1 MHNNSDQLLTNRNIS
16 INPESILS
24 QTLDELRITDN
35 KIKQYTSSLVKN
47 LETSNSDEFWIN
59 IMKAIVVSC
68 DENKYVFSNAELCDF
83 LTIGARG
90 LDNKRYESSVNSGN
104 QSMNKVVSDA
114 IFSIYKDIMENYDNI
129 DKELKNYY
137 PKIILNII
145 SIIRRGSDISGEKVN
160 LYGLER
166 YYLKNKTDAVNGK
179 LDISEPI
186 VADVQKAVNIETRK
200 SIDVQSVQ
208 ALVSPTAKENI
219 LSKKDLVNSL
229 SVISGRKKNELN
241 ELLTKIPEQDYKKIT
256 DLCVNYN
263 KLQKYS
269 KLIGTEEFS
278 RQIENELGRKL
289 NDRQL
294 QHATISIRKV
304 KTYVENVLD
313 GKFIPHGSHGINH
326 VKHNLEYGYQLMGLI
341 EYRRRRYTQSQSY
354 NKNSKV

>member
-1 MHNNSDQLLTNRNIS
+1 MTNRNIS
-16 INPESILS
+16 TNPERILS
-24 QTLDELRITDN
+24 QTLDELRITDS
-35 KIKQYTSSLVKN
+35 KIKQNTASLVKN
-47 LETSNSDEFWIN
+47 LEMSNNDEFWIN
-59 IMKAIVVSC
+59 IMKAVVVSC

-90 LDNKRYESSVNSGN
+90 LDNKQYDSNVRSENRIT
-104 QSMNKVVSDA
+104 NKVVSDA
-114 IFSIYKDIMENYDNI
+114 IFSIYKDIMENYDNV
-129 DKELKNYY
+129 DDELKNYY

-166 YYLKNKTDAVNGK
+166 YYLKNKTDSVNRK
-179 LDISEPI
+179 LDFSEPI
-186 VADVQKAVNIETRK
+186 VTDVQKTVNIETKK
-200 SIDVQSVQ
+200 SIDI
-208 ALVSPTAKENI
+208 PTSQPSMQPPMKENV

-229 SVISGRKKNELN
+229 SVITGRKKNELN

-278 RQIENELGRKL
+278 RQIEKELGRKL

-313 GKFIPHGSHGINH
+313 GKFVPHGSHGINH

-341 EYRRRRYTQSQSY
+341 EYRRRRYSQSQSY
-354 NKNSKV
+354 NKSSKV

>member
-1 MHNNSDQLLTNRNIS
+1 
-16 INPESILS
+16 
-24 QTLDELRITDN
+24 
-35 KIKQYTSSLVKN
+35 
-47 LETSNSDEFWIN
+47 
-59 IMKAIVVSC
+59 
-68 DENKYVFSNAELCDF
+68 
-83 LTIGARG
+83 
-90 LDNKRYESSVNSGN
+90 
-104 QSMNKVVSDA
+104 
-114 IFSIYKDIMENYDNI
+114 MENYDNF
-129 DKELKNYY
+129 DNELKNYY

-179 LDISEPI
+179 LDSELI
-186 VADVQKAVNIETRK
+186 VADGQKAVNIETRK

-208 ALVSPTAKENI
+208 ALESPTAKENI

-341 EYRRRRYTQSQSY
+341 EYRRRRYTQSHSY

>member
-1 MHNNSDQLLTNRNIS
+1 MTNRNII
-16 INPESILS
+16 INSERILS
-24 QTLDELRITDN
+24 QTLDELRINDS
-35 KIKQYTSSLVKN
+35 KIKQRTASLVKN
-47 LETSNSDEFWIN
+47 LETTNNDEFWIN

-90 LDNKRYESSVNSGN
+90 LDNKQYESNVNSGN
-104 QSMNKVVSDA
+104 PLMNKVVSDA
-114 IFSIYKDIMENYDNI
+114 IFSIYKDIMENYDNV
-129 DKELKNYY
+129 DDELRNYY
-137 PKIILNII
+137 PKLILNII
-145 SIIRRGSDISGEKVN
+145 SIIRRGSDIGGEKVN

-166 YYLKNKTDAVNGK
+166 YYLKNKSDSVNRK

-186 VADVQKAVNIETRK
+186 VADVQKTVNIESKK
-200 SIDVQSVQ
+200 SIDIPSAQPLIQPAV
-208 ALVSPTAKENI
+208 KENI

-229 SVISGRKKNELN
+229 SVVTRRKKNELN

-278 RQIENELGRKL
+278 RQIEKELGRKL

-313 GKFIPHGSHGINH
+313 GKFVPHGSHGINH

-341 EYRRRRYTQSQSY
+341 EYRRRRYSQSQSY

>member
-1 MHNNSDQLLTNRNIS
+1 LTNKNNSL
-16 INPESILS
+16 NPERILS
-24 QTLDELRITDN
+24 RTLDELRITNN
-35 KIKQYTSSLVKN
+35 KIKQNTSSLVKN
-47 LETSNSDEFWIN
+47 LETSNNDEFWIN
-59 IMKAIVVSC
+59 IMKAIVVIC
-68 DENKYVFSNAELCDF
+68 DENKYIFSKAELCDF

-90 LDNKRYESSVNSGN
+90 LDNKKYETIVNSEN
-104 QSMNKVVSDA
+104 QLMNKVVSDA
-114 IFSIYKDIMENYDNI
+114 IFSIYKDIMENYDNV
-129 DKELKNYY
+129 DNELKNYY

-166 YYLKNKTDAVNGK
+166 YYLKNKHDAVNRK
-179 LDISEPI
+179 LDISELI
-186 VADVQKAVNIETRK
+186 VADVKKTDNIDAK
-200 SIDVQSVQ
+200 KPNDNSSLQPLIPSSV
-208 ALVSPTAKENI
+208 KENI
-219 LSKKDLVNSL
+219 MSKKDLVNSL
-229 SVISGRKKNELN
+229 SVITGRKKNELN
-241 ELLTKIPEQDYKKIT
+241 ELLAKIPEQDFKKIT
-256 DLCVNYN
+256 DLCINYS

-278 RQIENELGRKL
+278 HQIEKELGRKL

-341 EYRRRRYTQSQSY
+341 EYRRRRYSH
-354 NKNSKV
+354 

>member
-16 INPESILS
+16 INPERIIS

-35 KIKQYTSSLVKN
+35 KIKQNASSLVKN

-90 LDNKRYESSVNSGN
+90 LDNKRYESSINSSN

-114 IFSIYKDIMENYDNI
+114 IFSIYKDIMENYDNV
-129 DKELKNYY
+129 DNEVKNYY
-137 PKIILNII
+137 PKVILNII
-145 SIIRRGSDISGEKVN
+145 SIIRRGTDISGEKVN

-186 VADVQKAVNIETRK
+186 VADVQKTVNIETRK

-208 ALVSPTAKENI
+208 TLASPTAKENI

-229 SVISGRKKNELN
+229 SVITGRKKNELN
-241 ELLTKIPEQDYKKIT
+241 
-256 DLCVNYN
+256 
-263 KLQKYS
+263 
-269 KLIGTEEFS
+269 
-278 RQIENELGRKL
+278 
-289 NDRQL
+289 
-294 QHATISIRKV
+294 
-304 KTYVENVLD
+304 
-313 GKFIPHGSHGINH
+313 
-326 VKHNLEYGYQLMGLI
+326 
-341 EYRRRRYTQSQSY
+341 
-354 NKNSKV
+354 

>member
-1 MHNNSDQLLTNRNIS
+1 LTIKNNG
-16 INPESILS
+16 INPERILS
-24 QTLDELRITDN
+24 QTLDELRIADG
-35 KIKQYTSSLVKN
+35 KIKQNTSSLIKN
-47 LETSNSDEFWIN
+47 LEASNNDDFWIN

-68 DENKYVFSNAELCDF
+68 DENRYVFSNAELCDF

-90 LDNKRYESSVNSGN
+90 LDNKKYSSNVNSEN
-104 QSMNKVVSDA
+104 QLMNKVVSDA
-114 IFSIYKDIMENYDNI
+114 IFSIYKDIMENYDNF
-129 DKELKNYY
+129 DNELRNYY

-179 LDISEPI
+179 LDISEPLI
-186 VADVQKAVNIETRK
+186 DDIQKTASVDTETKK
-200 SIDVQSVQ
+200 SIDIPSAQPLMP
-208 ALVSPTAKENI
+208 AIIKENI

-229 SVISGRKKNELN
+229 SVITGRKKNELN

-269 KLIGTEEFS
+269 KLIGTVEFS
-278 RQIENELGRKL
+278 RQIEKELGRKL

-341 EYRRRRYTQSQSY
+341 EYRRRRYSQSSY

>member
-1 MHNNSDQLLTNRNIS
+1 LTNRNIS
-16 INPESILS
+16 INPERILS
-24 QTLDELRITDN
+24 RTLDELRITDSRV
-35 KIKQYTSSLVKN
+35 KQNTASLVKN
-47 LETSNSDEFWIN
+47 LETTNNDEFWIN
-59 IMKAIVVSC
+59 ILKAIVVSS
-68 DENKYVFSNAELCDF
+68 DENEYVFSNAELCDF

-90 LDNKRYESSVNSGN
+90 LDNKQYDSNVKSEN
-104 QSMNKVVSDA
+104 QLMNKVVSDA
-114 IFSIYKDIMENYDNI
+114 IFSIYKDIMENYDNF
-129 DKELKNYY
+129 DNELKNYY

-145 SIIRRGSDISGEKVN
+145 SIIRRGSDIRGEKVN

-166 YYLKNKTDAVNGK
+166 YYLKNKTDSVDRK

-186 VADVQKAVNIETRK
+186 VTDVQKTVNNETK
-200 SIDVQSVQ
+200 SIDIRSAEPLVQPAV
-208 ALVSPTAKENI
+208 KENV

-229 SVISGRKKNELN
+229 SIVTGRKKNELN

-278 RQIENELGRKL
+278 HQIEKELGRKL

-341 EYRRRRYTQSQSY
+341 EYRRRRYSQSQSY

>member
-1 MHNNSDQLLTNRNIS
+1 MTNRNIS
-16 INPESILS
+16 INPERILS

-35 KIKQYTSSLVKN
+35 KIKQNTSSLVKN

-59 IMKAIVVSC
+59 IMKAIVISC

-104 QSMNKVVSDA
+104 KSMNKVVSDA
-114 IFSIYKDIMENYDNI
+114 IFSIYKDIMENYDSVDN
-129 DKELKNYY
+129 ELKNYY

-145 SIIRRGSDISGEKVN
+145 SIIRRGNDISGEKVN

-166 YYLKNKTDAVNGK
+166 YYLKNKTDAVNRK

-186 VADVQKAVNIETRK
+186 VADVQKTVNIETRK
-200 SIDVQSVQ
+200 SIDIQSVQ
-208 ALVSPTAKENI
+208 ALVSPTVKENI

-229 SVISGRKKNELN
+229 SVITGRKKSELN

-313 GKFIPHGSHGINH
+313 GKFVPHGSHGINH

-341 EYRRRRYTQSQSY
+341 EYRRRRYAQSQSY

>member
-1 MHNNSDQLLTNRNIS
+1 
-16 INPESILS
+16 
-24 QTLDELRITDN
+24 
-35 KIKQYTSSLVKN
+35 
-47 LETSNSDEFWIN
+47 
-59 IMKAIVVSC
+59 
-68 DENKYVFSNAELCDF
+68 
-83 LTIGARG
+83 
-90 LDNKRYESSVNSGN
+90 
-104 QSMNKVVSDA
+104 
-114 IFSIYKDIMENYDNI
+114 MENYDNV
-129 DKELKNYY
+129 DNELKNYY

-166 YYLKNKTDAVNGK
+166 YYLKNKHDAVNRK

-186 VADVQKAVNIETRK
+186 VADVEKTDNIDAK
-200 SIDVQSVQ
+200 KPNDNSSLQPLIPSSV
-208 ALVSPTAKENI
+208 KENTM
-219 LSKKDLVNSL
+219 SKKDLVNSL

-241 ELLTKIPEQDYKKIT
+241 ELLAKIPEQDFKKIT
-256 DLCVNYN
+256 DLCINYS

-278 RQIENELGRKL
+278 HQIEKELGRKL

-313 GKFIPHGSHGINH
+313 GKFVPHGSHGINH

-341 EYRRRRYTQSQSY
+341 EYRRRRYSHSY
-354 NKNSKV
+354 SKN

>member
-1 MHNNSDQLLTNRNIS
+1 MTNRNNS
-16 INPESILS
+16 INPERILS
-24 QTLDELRITDN
+24 QTLDELRITDD
-35 KIKQYTSSLVKN
+35 KIKQNTSSLVKN
-47 LETSNSDEFWIN
+47 LETSNNDDFWIN
-59 IMKAIVVSC
+59 IMKAIVVSS

-90 LDNKRYESSVNSGN
+90 LDNKKYGSNVNSEN
-104 QSMNKVVSDA
+104 QLMSKVVSDA
-114 IFSIYKDIMENYDNI
+114 IFSIYKDIMENYDNV
-129 DKELKNYY
+129 DNELKNYY

-186 VADVQKAVNIETRK
+186 VADVQKSVNIETKK
-200 SIDVQSVQ
+200 SIDIPSTQP
-208 ALVSPTAKENI
+208 LVPATVKENI

-229 SVISGRKKNELN
+229 SLITGRKKNELN
-241 ELLTKIPEQDYKKIT
+241 DLLTKIPEQDYKKIT

-278 RQIENELGRKL
+278 HQIEKELGRTL

-313 GKFIPHGSHGINH
+313 GKFVPHGSHGINH

-341 EYRRRRYTQSQSY
+341 EYRRRSYSQSQSY
-354 NKNSKV
+354 SKNSKV

>member
-1 MHNNSDQLLTNRNIS
+1 LTNRNIS
-16 INPESILS
+16 INPERIIS
-24 QTLDELRITDN
+24 QKLDELRITDS
-35 KIKQYTSSLVKN
+35 KIKQNAASLVKN
-47 LETSNSDEFWIN
+47 LEVTNNDEFWIN

-90 LDNKRYESSVNSGN
+90 LDNKQYEQNVNPEN
-104 QSMNKVVSDA
+104 PPMNKVVSDA
-114 IFSIYKDIMENYDNI
+114 IFSIYKDIMENYDNA
-129 DKELKNYY
+129 DDELKNYY

-166 YYLKNKTDAVNGK
+166 YYLKNKTDSANRK

-186 VADVQKAVNIETRK
+186 VAADVQNTANIENKK
-200 SIDVQSVQ
+200 SIDIPSAQPFAQ
-208 ALVSPTAKENI
+208 AALKENV

-229 SVISGRKKNELN
+229 SIVTGRKKNELN

-278 RQIENELGRKL
+278 HQIEKELGRKL

-341 EYRRRRYTQSQSY
+341 EYRRRRYSQSQSY

>member
-16 INPESILS
+16 INPERILS

-35 KIKQYTSSLVKN
+35 KIKLNTSSLVKN

-68 DENKYVFSNAELCDF
+68 GENKYVFSNAELCDF

-104 QSMNKVVSDA
+104 QSLNKVVSDA
-114 IFSIYKDIMENYDNI
+114 IFSIYKDIMENYDNV
-129 DKELKNYY
+129 DNELKNYY

-208 ALVSPTAKENI
+208 ALVSPTAKESI

>member
-1 MHNNSDQLLTNRNIS
+1 MTNRNIS
-16 INPESILS
+16 INPERILS
-24 QTLDELRITDN
+24 QTLAELRITDS
-35 KIKQYTSSLVKN
+35 KIKQNAVSLVKN
-47 LETSNSDEFWIN
+47 LEITNRDEFWIN

-68 DENKYVFSNAELCDF
+68 DENKYLFSNAELCDF

-90 LDNKRYESSVNSGN
+90 LDDKQYDSNVNPEN
-104 QSMNKVVSDA
+104 PLMNKVVSDA
-114 IFSIYKDIMENYDNI
+114 IFSIYKDIMENYDNVE
-129 DKELKNYY
+129 DELKNYY

-145 SIIRRGSDISGEKVN
+145 SIIRRGSDINGEKVN

-166 YYLKNKTDAVNGK
+166 YYLKNKTDYANRK

-186 VADVQKAVNIETRK
+186 VADVQKTVNIETKK
-200 SIDVQSVQ
+200 SIDIPSAEPLVQS
-208 ALVSPTAKENI
+208 ALKENV
-219 LSKKDLVNSL
+219 LSKKDLVNNL
-229 SVISGRKKNELN
+229 SIVTGRKKNELS

-278 RQIENELGRKL
+278 SQIEKELGRKL

-313 GKFIPHGSHGINH
+313 GKFVPHGSHGINH

-341 EYRRRRYTQSQSY
+341 EYRRRRYSQSQSY

>member
-1 MHNNSDQLLTNRNIS
+1 MTNRDNT
-16 INPESILS
+16 INPEKVLS

-35 KIKQYTSSLVKN
+35 KIIQNTSSLVKN
-47 LETSNSDEFWIN
+47 LQISNDDEFWIN
-59 IMKAIVVSC
+59 IMKAIVVIC
-68 DENKYVFSNAELCDF
+68 DENKYLFSKAELCDF

-90 LDNKRYESSVNSGN
+90 LDNKKYETKVSSEN
-104 QSMNKVVSDA
+104 QFMNKVVSDA
-114 IFSIYKDIMENYDNI
+114 IFSIYKDIMGNYDNV
-129 DKELKNYY
+129 DNDLKYYY
-137 PKIILNII
+137 PKIILNVI

-166 YYLKNKTDAVNGK
+166 YYLKNKHDAINKK

-186 VADVQKAVNIETRK
+186 VSVVQKADNAGEKKLSEVSSLQTLIPA
-200 SIDVQSVQ
+200 SV
-208 ALVSPTAKENI
+208 KENT

-229 SVISGRKKNELN
+229 SVITGRKKNELN
-241 ELLTKIPEQDYKKIT
+241 ELLTRIPEQDYKKIT
-256 DLCVNYN
+256 DLCINYS

-278 RQIENELGRKL
+278 RQIEKELGRKL

-304 KTYVENVLD
+304 KTYVENVLE
-313 GKFIPHGSHGINH
+313 GKFVPHGSHGINH

-341 EYRRRRYTQSQSY
+341 EYRRRKYSH
-354 NKNSKV
+354 

>member
-16 INPESILS
+16 INPESIVS

-35 KIKQYTSSLVKN
+35 KLKQNTSSLVKN
-47 LETSNSDEFWIN
+47 LETSNGDEFWIN
-59 IMKAIVVSC
+59 IMKAIVVSS

-104 QSMNKVVSDA
+104 QLMNKVVSDA
-114 IFSIYKDIMENYDNI
+114 IFSIYKDIMENYDNV
-129 DKELKNYY
+129 DNELKNYY
-137 PKIILNII
+137 PKILLNII

-166 YYLKNKTDAVNGK
+166 YYLKNKIDAVNGK

-186 VADVQKAVNIETRK
+186 VADVQKTVIETRK

-208 ALVSPTAKENI
+208 ALVSPTVKENI

-229 SVISGRKKNELN
+229 SVITGRKKNELN

-341 EYRRRRYTQSQSY
+341 EYRRRRYAQSQSY

>member
-1 MHNNSDQLLTNRNIS
+1 M
-16 INPESILS
+16 NPERILS
-24 QTLDELRITDN
+24 QTLDELRITNN
-35 KIKQYTSSLVKN
+35 KIKQNSSSLVKN
-47 LETSNSDEFWIN
+47 LETSNNDEFWIN
-59 IMKAIVVSC
+59 IMKAIVVIC
-68 DENKYVFSNAELCDF
+68 DENKYIFSKAELCDF

-90 LDNKRYESSVNSGN
+90 LDNKKYETKVNSEN
-104 QSMNKVVSDA
+104 QLMNKVVSDA
-114 IFSIYKDIMENYDNI
+114 IFSIYKDIMENYDNV
-129 DKELKNYY
+129 DSELKNYY

-166 YYLKNKTDAVNGK
+166 YYLKIKHDAANKK
-179 LDISEPI
+179 FDISEPI
-186 VADVQKAVNIETRK
+186 LSDVQKTDNIDAK
-200 SIDVQSVQ
+200 KPNDDSSLPLIPPSV
-208 ALVSPTAKENI
+208 KENI
-219 LSKKDLVNSL
+219 MSKKDLVNSL
-229 SVISGRKKNELN
+229 SVITGRKKNELN
-241 ELLTKIPEQDYKKIT
+241 ELLAKIPEQDFKKIT
-256 DLCVNYN
+256 DLCVNYS

-278 RQIENELGRKL
+278 YQIEKELGRKL

-341 EYRRRRYTQSQSY
+341 EYRRRRYSH
-354 NKNSKV
+354 

>member
-1 MHNNSDQLLTNRNIS
+1 MTNRNIS
-16 INPESILS
+16 INPERILS
-24 QTLDELRITDN
+24 QTLDELRITDS
-35 KIKQYTSSLVKN
+35 KVKQNTASLVKN
-47 LETSNSDEFWIN
+47 LETTNNDEFWIN
-59 IMKAIVVSC
+59 ILKAIVVSS

-90 LDNKRYESSVNSGN
+90 LDNKQYDSNVKSEN
-104 QSMNKVVSDA
+104 QLMNKVVSDA
-114 IFSIYKDIMENYDNI
+114 IFSIYKDIMENYDNF
-129 DKELKNYY
+129 DNELKNYY

-145 SIIRRGSDISGEKVN
+145 SIIRRGSDIRGEKVN

-166 YYLKNKTDAVNGK
+166 YYLKNKTDSVDRK

-186 VADVQKAVNIETRK
+186 VADVQKTVNNETK
-200 SIDVQSVQ
+200 SIDIPSSEPLVQPAV
-208 ALVSPTAKENI
+208 KENV

-229 SVISGRKKNELN
+229 SIVTGRKKNELN

-278 RQIENELGRKL
+278 RQIEKELGRKL

-313 GKFIPHGSHGINH
+313 GKFVPHGSHGINH

-341 EYRRRRYTQSQSY
+341 EYRRRRYSQSQSY

>member
-1 MHNNSDQLLTNRNIS
+1 LTNRNIS
-16 INPESILS
+16 INPERILS

-35 KIKQYTSSLVKN
+35 KIKLNTSSLVKN

-68 DENKYVFSNAELCDF
+68 DENKYIFSNAELCDF

-104 QSMNKVVSDA
+104 QSLNKVVSDA
-114 IFSIYKDIMENYDNI
+114 IFSIYKDIMENYDNV
-129 DKELKNYY
+129 DNELKNYY

-186 VADVQKAVNIETRK
+186 VADVQKAVNIETTK

-208 ALVSPTAKENI
+208 ALVSPTAKESI

-229 SVISGRKKNELN
+229 SVISGRKKNELD

-341 EYRRRRYTQSQSY
+341 EYRRRYTQSQSY